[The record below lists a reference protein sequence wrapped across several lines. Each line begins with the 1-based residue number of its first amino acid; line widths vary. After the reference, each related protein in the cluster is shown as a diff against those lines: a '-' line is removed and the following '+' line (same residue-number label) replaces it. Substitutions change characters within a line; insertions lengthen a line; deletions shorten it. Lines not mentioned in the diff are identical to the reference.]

1 MFDLKKLI
9 RPNIAALRPYSSARD
24 EFSGCE
30 GVFLDANENPF
41 GELNRY
47 PDPYQRQLKEKLS
60 ELKDSPAENIFL
72 GNGSDEVIDL
82 LFRIFCQPGIDR
94 ALTFA
99 PTYGMYRV
107 SAGINDV
114 ELLEPK
120 LNEDF
125 DLDAKPVKEALAQ
138 GNLKLIFLCSPN
150 NPTGNTLSRES
161 VEKLLR
167 AFKGLVIV
175 DEAYADF
182 CEAPSWKER
191 LKEFP
196 NLVVMQTLSK
206 AWGLAAARVG
216 MAFASAEIIGLLN
229 KVKPPYNISG
239 PNQVAALQALNDWE
253 NFQKRL
259 GTIKREKARLLDELS
274 ALRLIRKIYPSS
286 ANFILVEV
294 AHADRL
300 YHRLLQQKIVLR
312 NRSSQIENCLRITV
326 GTPAENDKLI
336 EALKNEESTFY

>member
-24 EFSGCE
+24 EFSGSE

-60 ELKDSPAENIFL
+60 ELKGLPAANMFL

-82 LFRIFCQPGIDR
+82 LFRIFCRPGLDR
-94 ALTFA
+94 ALTFT

-114 ELLEPK
+114 ELLELG
-120 LNEDF
+120 LNKDF
-125 DLDAKPVKEALAQ
+125 DLDEDLVTKALNQ
-138 GNLKLIFLCSPN
+138 ENLKLIFLCSPN

-161 VEKLLR
+161 VEKLIR

-182 CEAPSWKER
+182 CEEPSWKER
-191 LKEFP
+191 LEEFP

-216 MAFASAEIIGLLN
+216 MAFASTEIIGLLN

-239 PNQVAALQALNDWE
+239 PNQVAALQALNDRE

-286 ANFILVEV
+286 ANFFLVDV
-294 AHADRL
+294 ANADRL